1 MAALPQEQ
9 QPVTGLFHS
18 ARALLDSLLAIAHTR
33 LQLLTTELQEEV
45 RQVGAILLW
54 AFIAAFAAMMGLF
67 LGALA
72 VIFVFWDTHRIA
84 ASLAM
89 IALFIAI
96 AVVAALVLMKKLRD
110 KPPMLDDTLAEL
122 AKDRDNLRNELL
134 GDRKQKFFAAYMT
147 KARQRMTIRTHPET
161 IAQIVG

>member
-1 MAALPQEQ
+1 MAALPQEHP
-9 QPVTGLFHS
+9 QPTTGLFQS
-18 ARALLDSLLAIAHTR
+18 FSNFAGSLIAIAHTR

-54 AFIAAFAAMMGLF
+54 AFIAAFAAMLGLF

-84 ASLAM
+84 ASLEM
-89 IALFIAI
+89 IALFILIAI
-96 AVVAALVLMKKLRD
+96 GAGLVLAKKLRD

-122 AKDRDNLRNELL
+122 AKDRDNL
-134 GDRKQKFFAAYMT
+134 
-147 KARQRMTIRTHPET
+147 KARM
-161 IAQIVG
+161 